1 MRTRV
6 ALYTALLIAGLVT
19 AFTIRY
25 ASFTPWASDTGSYVH
40 AARRWAE
47 RDLFAPEAFHMWP
60 RWSALGVPL
69 GNRHSAISA
78 TYVTVY
84 PLGFPMFLAVGDL
97 VDRDLGVYLIPPIF
111 AGLLVLATFAI
122 ARRIAPD
129 WAALLAAVLMA
140 LSPIVLANSVLA
152 MSDVPAAAL
161 VMLAIA
167 MSIRASTLA
176 AAAAGACVAAAVMT
190 RPVLAPL
197 GIVPFFLLLTGA
209 ASRVTAWREWQWRH
223 AAMFLLVAA
232 IGPAMLAWSQLVLYG
247 GALKTGYLGVE
258 GFFSRDRI
266 AVNAVIYPRNLIA
279 LHSPFIFLGLAAV
292 VPLYYTQDQKNPIV
306 LRIIITLIAL
316 VLINYALYLPYLVY
330 EEIWFTRFM
339 LPAQA
344 ALFILLAA
352 AVAYAVTAVSRLA
365 TILSIVCVV
374 PALIVMYEGTKLYRD
389 IFAAWPGQVH
399 ARLMIHYLREALP
412 RNAAVISF
420 LHSGAIAHYTG
431 RQVVRFDFMSRADA
445 DIFIEALVQRRY
457 RPVFVIDQENEW
469 GFYNAILA
477 GTKYQ
482 RLDWPLRA
490 KASGGLT
497 MWYLDLSDR
506 NRPRDQLQPLDVLR

>member
-60 RWSALGVPL
+60 RWSALGPPL
-69 GNRHSAISA
+69 GNRHGAISA

-84 PLGFPMFLAVGDL
+84 PLGFPILLAVGDL
-97 VDRDLGVYLIPPIF
+97 VDGDLGPYVIPPMC
-111 AGLLVLATFAI
+111 AGILVLATFAI
-122 ARRIAPD
+122 SRRMAPD
-129 WAALLAAVLMA
+129 WAALLAAMLVA
-140 LSPIVLANSVLA
+140 VSPIVLANSVLA
-152 MSDVPAAAL
+152 MSDVPATAL

-167 MSIRASTLA
+167 MSVRPSMMA
-176 AAAAGACVAAAVMT
+176 AAAAGACIAFAVTT

-197 GIVPFFLLLTGA
+197 GVVPLFLVLTGTW
-209 ASRVTAWREWQWRH
+209 SWKHTAV
-223 AAMFLLVAA
+223 FVLTAA
-232 IGPAMLAWSQLVLYG
+232 IGPAMIAWSQLVLYG
-247 GALKTGYLGVE
+247 GALTSGYIGIE
-258 GFFSRDRI
+258 AFFSRDRI
-266 AVNAVIYPRNLIA
+266 ATNAEIYPRNLIA
-279 LHSPFIFLGLAAV
+279 LHSPFIFLGIAAV
-292 VPLYYTQDQKNPIV
+292 VPLYYTQDNRNPVV
-306 LRIIITLIAL
+306 LRIILALIAL
-316 VLINYALYLPYLVY
+316 VLLNYVLYLPYLTY

-352 AVAYAVTAVSRLA
+352 AIAYAVTAVSRLA
-365 TILSIVCVV
+365 KALSIVCVV
-374 PALIVMYEGTKLYRD
+374 PALIVMYEGTKVYRD
-389 IFAAWPGQVH
+389 LFAAWPAQVH
-399 ARLMIHYLREALP
+399 ARLMGHYLRDALP
-412 RNAAVISF
+412 RNAAVISS

-431 RQVVRFDFMSRADA
+431 RQIVRFDFMSRADA
-445 DIFIEALVQRRY
+445 DVFIEALVQRRF

-469 GFYNAILA
+469 GLYNEIFA
-477 GTKYQ
+477 GTQHQ
-482 RLDWPLRA
+482 RLDWPERA
-490 KASGGLT
+490 KATGGTAT

-506 NRPRDQLQPLDVLR
+506 NRPRDELQPLDILR